1 MSRSAG
7 IVLAGGQSLRMG
19 RPKAALE
26 WQETTLVARVA
37 GVLAEALEGPI
48 VVVRAPGQTLPPLPA
63 GVEVATD
70 ERPGRGP
77 LEGMAAGLRAI
88 GDRAES
94 VFASSTDVPLLH
106 PGFVRRVVAG
116 LDAPV
121 DAAVPRVDGRAHPL
135 AASYRVSVLGRIETM
150 LASDRLR
157 MTSLLSELRVRWL
170 DREWLLADP
179 ELARADGGL
188 DSLANLN
195 DPASYE
201 AARAALTPGAPRAA
215 RPRRAGRG

>member
-1 MSRSAG
+1 
-7 IVLAGGQSLRMG
+7 MG
-19 RPKAALE
+19 RPKASLE
-26 WQETTLVARVA
+26 WHGTTLVARA
-37 GVLAEALEGPI
+37 ASLLAETLAGPV
-48 VVVRAPGQTLPPLPA
+48 VVVRAPGQPLPPLPA

-94 VFASSTDVPLLH
+94 VFVSSTDVPLLH
-106 PGFVRRVVAG
+106 PSFVRRVLSG
-116 LDAPV
+116 LDGPV
-121 DAAVPRVDGRAHPL
+121 DAAVPRTEGRAHPL
-135 AASYRVSVLGRIETM
+135 AASYRISVLGRIETM

-157 MTSLLSELRVRWL
+157 LTALLSELRVHWL
-170 DREWLLADP
+170 DRDWLLADP

-195 DPASYE
+195 DPAAYE
-201 AARAALTPGAPRAA
+201 AARATFTPAEPRVA
-215 RPRRAGRG
+215 RPRGAGWS